1 MSNNSQR
8 GTLQKSLKPSQV
20 WALALGSIVGWGC
33 FVLPGD
39 SFLPN
44 CGPMAALIGFA
55 AGAILLSFVALCY
68 SYMIEYCPVS
78 GGEYAY
84 AYIGY
89 GPTPAFICGWGLA
102 LGYISII
109 GINISAF
116 SLLFRFLMPGTF
128 DWGNLYAIAGW
139 QVNMGEV
146 FLMLAVTTF
155 FGVLNYR
162 GVSFA
167 GTFQVFLAFMLT
179 AGILGLFFGVIS
191 LDTFSLDNLKP
202 AFAESRP
209 AFASILAV
217 LAISPFLFV
226 GFDTVPQAAEEF
238 NFPSKKA
245 KIIMLLAIIWGGCLY
260 AMVTFSNAA
269 AIPYPQL
276 LEKLA
281 AARAAGGTAW
291 GSGEVARLAYGDFG
305 SVVLG
310 CAVLGAVC
318 TGMNGFFVAT
328 TRLFLAMA
336 RGNILPKWFGDIH
349 PKYGSPYKAIVFT
362 TLVCYLTPFAGRAVV
377 GWIVDMCSVGT
388 AIGYLFTCLAAIKVI
403 QHSGK
408 KNTAGVLYGVIGAAV
423 SILCMLLLLIPGS
436 PAYISLPCRII
447 LVVWTL
453 MGVVFYFWSKKNWAG
468 MSHKELTA
476 SICGDAEMP
485 TYFKR

>member
-1 MSNNSQR
+1 MSDNSQR
-8 GTLQKSLKPSQV
+8 GRLQKSLKPSQV

-139 QVNMGEV
+139 QVNLGEV

-408 KNTAGVLYGVIGAAV
+408 KNTAGVLFGVIGAAV
-423 SILCMLLLLIPGS
+423 SILCMVLLLVPGS

-447 LVVWTL
+447 LVAWTL
-453 MGVVFYFWSKKNWAG
+453 MGVAFYFWSKKNWAG
-468 MSHKELTA
+468 MSHKDLTA
-476 SICGDAEMP
+476 SICGNADMP
-485 TYFKR
+485 TYFNK